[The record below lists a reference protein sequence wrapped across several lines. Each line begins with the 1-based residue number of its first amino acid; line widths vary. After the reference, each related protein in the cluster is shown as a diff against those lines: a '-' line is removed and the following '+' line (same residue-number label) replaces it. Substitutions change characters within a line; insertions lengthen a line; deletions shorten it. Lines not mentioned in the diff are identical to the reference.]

1 MPGGLKC
8 GNTSPII
15 VDIINDS
22 ATSAMSHST
31 DGVAVLDL
39 LGNLAYTL
47 NARLRTQLEHEG
59 VALAPM
65 EALALSYLQANP
77 GCSQADFVQFLGRD
91 KAQVARIVK
100 PLIDRALVVSI
111 ADGADRRLNRLW
123 LTEDGK
129 AVQRKAGRQRF
140 LLAEQMMD
148 GFDEKQR
155 TRVGKLLRKMAQA
168 LDAPGATASEAA
180 PADR

>member
-1 MPGGLKC
+1 
-8 GNTSPII
+8 
-15 VDIINDS
+15 
-22 ATSAMSHST
+22 MSHAT

-47 NARLRTQLEHEG
+47 NARLRTGLDGEG
-59 VALAPM
+59 LALAPM

-100 PLIDRALVVSI
+100 PLIERALVVSI

-129 AVQRKAGRQRF
+129 AAQRKAGRQRC
-140 LLAEQMMD
+140 LVAEAMLD
-148 GFDEKQR
+148 GLDEKQR
-155 TRVGKLLRKMAQA
+155 ARLGKLLGKMAQA
-168 LDAPGATASEAA
+168 LDMPGEPSSGAP
-180 PADR
+180 P